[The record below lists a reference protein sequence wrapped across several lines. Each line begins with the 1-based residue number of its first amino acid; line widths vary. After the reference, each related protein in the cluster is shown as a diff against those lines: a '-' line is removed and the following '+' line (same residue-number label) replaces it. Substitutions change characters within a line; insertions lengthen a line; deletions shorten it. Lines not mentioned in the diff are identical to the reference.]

1 MHMERTAECSF
12 MLYGVP
18 WSTYEELDRARGER
32 SRPRLAY
39 LDGNLEII
47 MPGVDHE
54 LRKKRLARLL
64 EAYAEETEI
73 LVTGL
78 GSTTYR
84 QRLKR
89 AGLEADEC
97 YTLGEDPDLR
107 AIPDLAIEVSAS
119 RSGVNKLEIYLRLGF
134 KEVWML
140 EDERLV
146 IYRLRG
152 EEYRA
157 RTRSVCF
164 PALDIADLERRV
176 FGTGHQQKAV
186 ATYRK
191 WLRRERGL
199 PIHRTRHRP
208 S

>member
-1 MHMERTAECSF
+1 MYVERTDECSF
-12 MLYGVP
+12 VLYGVP
-18 WSTYEELDRARGER
+18 WSLYEEFDRARGE
-32 SRPRLAY
+32 SSHPRLAY

-54 LRKKRLARLL
+54 LWKKRLARLL
-64 EAYAEETEI
+64 EAYAEETEV

-97 YTLGEDPDLR
+97 YMLGDDPDLR
-107 AIPDLAIEVSAS
+107 GIPDLAIEVCAS

-152 EEYRA
+152 DEYRK

-164 PALDIADLERRV
+164 PELDVADLARRA
-176 FGTGHQQKAV
+176 FSPLHQQKAV
-186 ATYRK
+186 VAFRK
-191 WLRRERGL
+191 WLRDRLR
-199 PIHRTRHRP
+199 
-208 S
+208 